1 MEIVEKLI
9 LDTLDDEDFQKVGK
23 VLCDLEDS
31 VRGEYFRKIY
41 QHLEFIYISGD
52 RGRHSRI
59 KNGINETVLGMDEL
73 AKSHSFKK
81 YECLVPSSEEG
92 LEGSRKY
99 LSEQLPTIESSW
111 IALIIGG
118 PIGRDPVW
126 VREVFERHKRKLNP
140 GQSKILE
147 KFLISEKVGFWL
159 NPPKNAPY
167 EKKGLSLEN
176 QNKKVLKIGV
186 MISGQM
192 RGYEAAFETW
202 TKVFQGHDIDYYIST
217 WKLNG
222 SSGKPDHL
230 VNEQKRFYFGEF
242 SDEISSLLNVEGSI
256 DLDAFISEIKPKKEI
271 LKEDLIRVYGDKCK
285 ILIEDESKFKFLT
298 TNPQKMYYKIESA
311 YDMIDDPRQY
321 DLLVRIRPDIVM
333 EKEKGGDINLLQSIF
348 NLSEDRRAICT
359 GYGYNYAYYGFGID
373 DKFAVGTPDLMSS
386 YCKTWT
392 NSSES
397 KESLAGHESLAS
409 NLFSNRIDCIGTS
422 GILNYRFAEN
432 KQITREVFDRILGG

>member
-1 MEIVEKLI
+1 M
-9 LDTLDDEDFQKVGK
+9 
-23 VLCDLEDS
+23 
-31 VRGEYFRKIY
+31 
-41 QHLEFIYISGD
+41 
-52 RGRHSRI
+52 
-59 KNGINETVLGMDEL
+59 
-73 AKSHSFKK
+73 
-81 YECLVPSSEEG
+81 
-92 LEGSRKY
+92 
-99 LSEQLPTIESSW
+99 
-111 IALIIGG
+111 
-118 PIGRDPVW
+118 
-126 VREVFERHKRKLNP
+126 
-140 GQSKILE
+140 E

-422 GILNYRFAEN
+422 GFLNYRFAEN